1 MIQTDASTKIG
12 PAVVASLEDGRVIA
26 TFEGEQVSA
35 INAIAFPWTPNPGD
49 VVLLIAQADSQER
62 AAGQP
67 TGLPPQHY
75 IIGVLQTRGDFTMT
89 FPANVNFSAPRG
101 DISFH
106 SGRTIDVHGAEV
118 KVTGGKIT
126 LLAKTMTEK
135 FSNAFRWVSD
145 MVQLKAGRSRT
156 LVEGASYE
164 RCERRVIK
172 ARKDVRVNGNRI
184 HLG

>member
-1 MIQTDASTKIG
+1 MIQTDAATKLG
-12 PAVVASLEDGRVIA
+12 PGVVARLEDGRAIV

-35 INAIAFPWTPNPGD
+35 INAIAFPWTPATGD
-49 VVLLIAQADSQER
+49 VVLVIAQEDS
-62 AAGQP
+62 
-67 TGLPPQHY
+67 HY

-89 FPANVNFSAPRG
+89 FPANATFRAPKG
-101 DISFH
+101 NIAFH
-106 SGRTIDVHGAEV
+106 SGNEIEMHASEV

-135 FSNAFRWVSD
+135 FGNAFRWVSD
-145 MVQLKAGRSRT
+145 LVQVKSGRSRT
-156 LVEGASYE
+156 LVDGASYE

-172 ARKDVRVNGNRI
+172 AKKDVRVNGERI

>member
-1 MIQTDASTKIG
+1 MIQTDAATKLG
-12 PAVVASLEDGRVIA
+12 PGVIHSQADGRVIA

-35 INAIAFPWTPNPGD
+35 INAISFPWTPHEGD
-49 VVLLIAQADSQER
+49 VVLMIAQEDS
-62 AAGQP
+62 
-67 TGLPPQHY
+67 HY

-89 FPANVNFSAPRG
+89 FPANVNFQAPKG
-101 DISFH
+101 AINFH
-106 SGRTIDVHGAEV
+106 SGEAIDMHAPDV

-135 FSNAFRWVSD
+135 FGNAFRWVTD
-145 MVQLKAGRSRT
+145 LVQVKSGRSRN

-172 ARKDVRVNGNRI
+172 AKKDVRVNGNRI